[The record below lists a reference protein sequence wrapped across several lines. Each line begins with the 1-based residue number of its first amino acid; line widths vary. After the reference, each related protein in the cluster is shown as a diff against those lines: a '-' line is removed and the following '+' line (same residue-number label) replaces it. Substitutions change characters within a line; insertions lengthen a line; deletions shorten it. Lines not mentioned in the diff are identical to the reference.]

1 MRIDL
6 NIQGFIDDV
15 SKNVDKAEYSLNF
28 GDLLNIKS
36 DKVKDIKSE
45 KNNKK
50 SDFKITNN
58 YVNRN
63 FKNINDKLK
72 ENRVFSNSNNLEKKD
87 VQSLSN
93 SNAFNNNTSSVQNS
107 KSNGLSSNDNLK
119 NIGTKNS
126 KENVSLNDVTSK
138 ILKNLDE
145 IINILPND
153 LVIDFKELFVNLEDI
168 DESTLNNILIELDKF
183 LENIELN
190 LDLEQGKNKDI
201 KNEFETKLN
210 LLFKDLNLKVEKV
223 KISDKF
229 DDNIMSN
236 FDSKENKNVFHY
248 ETKDLNMNN
257 YSDDKDDDVINLVN
271 SEQNDEEL
279 NYFENN
285 KFVDNKL
292 NIISNKNLIT
302 KNNVDTKMILEQ
314 IKSTIKASDLN
325 KHSEIVIKLKPEEL
339 GKLEIKL
346 EIHRNTVIANI
357 NVENAKVK
365 QALETNLADLKESL
379 KEKGFSNMSLDVN
392 VNQNNENDNGK
403 NQYEEFIRLDYK
415 NKVDL
420 KFNDFIDNNNG
431 EVVKNKVNLEAIIN
445 ESEFVHLA

>member
-285 KFVDNKL
+285 KFIDNKL

>member
-93 SNAFNNNTSSVQNS
+93 SNAFNNNTSSVQNN

-126 KENVSLNDVTSK
+126 KENVSLSDVTSK

-168 DESTLNNILIELDKF
+168 DESTLNNILLELDKF

-236 FDSKENKNVFHY
+236 FESKENKNVFHY

-257 YSDDKDDDVINLVN
+257 YSDDKDDNVINLVN

-285 KFVDNKL
+285 KVVDNKL

-415 NKVDL
+415 NKIDL
-420 KFNDFIDNNNG
+420 KFNDFVDNNNG